1 MKRDAQTRRR
11 ADAPVARE
19 RDAQARRRADA
30 PVARVGALALVLV
43 LSVLAPGRLT
53 AQQDSRIAEARDV
66 IRRLVESY
74 GVSGHEGPVRE
85 TVIRLLPDWA
95 NPTIDSAGNV
105 QVRVGQ
111 GAPLVVFVAH
121 MDEIGFVVTAIRD
134 DGQLELRRRGGFF
147 TSLYEGEPALVHT
160 AQGIVPAVFTPR
172 DSVGPSPRRTPPVPL
187 VGGRPDT
194 AASGF
199 RVDPGTGSRAGT
211 DSLGIRVG
219 DAITMPKQYVSLAG
233 NRATGRSF
241 DDRVG
246 CAAQILALRRLDSRR
261 LRHSVLFIFSTREEV
276 GLEGARF
283 AAQRLGGE
291 PIRVHA
297 LDTFVSSDAPLE
309 IKTFANALVGR
320 GAVARAVD
328 NSSVTPPALLDSL
341 AALARARRIPL
352 QIGTTNG
359 GNDGST
365 FTRFGVP
372 DVAIGWPLR
381 YSHSPAEVMDLADL
395 LALADITR
403 AIAEAW

>member
-1 MKRDAQTRRR
+1 MKTGRRKDGKR
-11 ADAPVARE
+11 ATGLVPAVVTASTLVA
-19 RDAQARRRADA
+19 
-30 PVARVGALALVLV
+30 LC
-43 LSVLAPGRLT
+43 VLAPCRLASQEPARLT
-53 AQQDSRIAEARDV
+53 EARDV
-66 IRRLVESY
+66 LRQLVESY

-95 NPTIDSAGNV
+95 SPTIDSAGNV
-105 QVRVGQ
+105 HVRVGQ

-121 MDEIGFVVTAIRD
+121 MDEIGFVITAIRD
-134 DGQLELRRRGGFF
+134 DGQLEIHRRGGFF

-160 AQGIVPAVFTPR
+160 AQGVVPAVFAPR

-194 AASGF
+194 LAGGF
-199 RVDPGTGSRAGT
+199 HVDPGTGSRAGT

-219 DAITMPKQYVSLAG
+219 DTVTMPKQFVPLAG
-233 NRATGRSF
+233 SRATGRSF

-246 CAAQILALRRLDSRR
+246 CAAQILALRRLDPRR

-291 PIRVHA
+291 PARVHA

-309 IKTFANALVGR
+309 IKTFANAPIGR

-328 NSSVTPPALLDSL
+328 NSSVTPPALVDSL
-341 AALARARRIPL
+341 AALARSRRIPL

-381 YSHSPAEVMDLADL
+381 YSHSPAEVIDVADL
-395 LALADITR
+395 VALADITR